1 MALITKDAARIIEE
15 AARKI
20 EGTENLKLDIQV
32 QFTKDIKFGDLQ
44 TNAAM
49 TLAKPLRQNPR
60 KIAQTII
67 ENLPED
73 SPFGEIEIAG
83 PGFINI
89 RLSKESTESYLESV
103 GLAEEPDETGTVVI
117 DYSAPNIA
125 KRMHIGHLGST
136 IIGES
141 IKRMYDFL
149 GHKTVGDNHIGDW
162 GTQFG
167 KLIVAYR
174 EWLNE
179 ESYRSN
185 PVEELE
191 RLYVLFGRKAEEDE
205 ALLARARKEL
215 KKLQD
220 GDPENVAL
228 WQEFIDLSL
237 QAYDEIYERLGI
249 SFDTYYGES
258 HYHDLMPE
266 VVDELVGKGIA
277 RESEGALVVFFPED
291 SHLHPCIIRKK
302 DGAYLYATS
311 DLACIK
317 SRIKE
322 YNPWRIV
329 YVVDVRQS
337 THFRQ
342 VFTIA
347 DMAGWHVE
355 KFHAGFGEKK
365 FKEGT
370 FSSRKGNVIYLSDF
384 LDEAEARAYRVVSE
398 KNPGLSEE
406 VKRDVARMVGTG
418 VVKYSDLS
426 QNRNST
432 VIFEWDK
439 MLSLEGNT
447 APYLQY
453 THARIC
459 SIFRKAEIDP
469 ADVLPELILT
479 SETER
484 KIVHTL
490 LQFPQAVQMG
500 AESYKPNV
508 ISDYVFELAQSFNT
522 FYNSIPVLKE
532 EDQDVRNSRLF
543 ICAKTAEIIKKAL
556 ELLVIE
562 APEQM

>member
-1 MALITKDAARIIEE
+1 MAVITKDAARIIEE
-15 AARKI
+15 AVQKI
-20 EGTENLKLDIQV
+20 DGTENLKTDIQV

-49 TLAKPLRQNPR
+49 MLAKPLKKNPR
-60 KIAQTII
+60 RIAQDILDNI
-67 ENLPED
+67 PDDN
-73 SPFGEIEIAG
+73 PFEKIDVAG

-89 RLSKESTESYLESV
+89 HLRQESLETYMESAGQPVTPEES
-103 GLAEEPDETGTVVI
+103 GTVVI

-141 IKRMYDFL
+141 IKRMYQFL
-149 GHKTVGDNHIGDW
+149 GHRTVGDNHIGDW

-174 EWLNE
+174 EWLDE
-179 ESYRSN
+179 ENYRNN

-191 RLYVLFGRKAEEDE
+191 RLYVKFEQESEGNESLVE
-205 ALLARARKEL
+205 RAREEL
-215 KKLQD
+215 KKLQN
-220 GDPENVAL
+220 GDDENVAL
-228 WQEFIDLSL
+228 WQKFIDSSL
-237 QAYDEIYERLGI
+237 KAYEEIYSRLGI
-249 SFDTYYGES
+249 SFDTCYGES
-258 HYHDLMPE
+258 HYHDIMPE
-266 VVDELVGKGIA
+266 VVDELVDKGIA
-277 RESEGALVVFFPED
+277 RESEGALVVFFPEEL
-291 SHLHPCIIRKK
+291 HLHPCIIRKK

-317 SRIKE
+317 SRIKD
-322 YNPWRIV
+322 YDPWRIV

-347 DMAGWHVE
+347 DMAGWNVE
-355 KFHAGFGEKK
+355 KLHAGFGLKK
-365 FKEGT
+365 FAEGT

-384 LDEAEARAYRVVSE
+384 LDEAESRAYRVVSE
-398 KNPGLSEE
+398 KNPDLPED
-406 VKRDVARMVGTG
+406 VKRNVARMVGTG

-432 VIFEWDK
+432 VVFEWDK

-459 SIFRKAEIDP
+459 SIFRKAGISFE
-469 ADVLPELILT
+469 DVQPKIKII

-490 LQFPQAVQMG
+490 IQFPQTVISA
-500 AESYKPNV
+500 AESYKPN
-508 ISDYVFELAQSFNT
+508 IIADYIFDLAQSFNT
-522 FYNSIPVLKE
+522 FYNSLSVLKE
-532 EDQDVRNSRLF
+532 EDPDVRNSRLF
-543 ICAKTAEIIKKAL
+543 LCAKTAEIIRKAL

-562 APEQM
+562 APERM

>member
-1 MALITKDAARIIEE
+1 MALITQDAARIIEE
-15 AARKI
+15 AVRKLD
-20 EGTENLKLDIQV
+20 GTENLKLDIQV

-49 TLAKPLRQNPR
+49 MLAKPLRQNPR
-60 KIAQTII
+60 QIAQAIVD
-67 ENLPED
+67 NLPED
-73 SPFGEIEIAG
+73 SPFGKIEIAG

-89 RLSKESTESYLESV
+89 RLSEQSTESYLESA
-103 GLAEEPDETGTVVI
+103 GRAGEAAQTGTVVI

-141 IKRMYDFL
+141 IKRMYNFL

-174 EWLNE
+174 EWLDE
-179 ESYRSN
+179 ENYRKN

-191 RLYVLFGRKAEEDE
+191 RLYVLFGRKADEDE
-205 ALLARARKEL
+205 SLLERARKEL

-228 WQEFIDLSL
+228 WQEFIELSL
-237 QAYDEIYERLGI
+237 KAYEEIYERLGI

-266 VVDELVGKGIA
+266 VVDELVDKGIA
-277 RESEGALVVFFPED
+277 RESEGALVVFFPEE

-317 SRIKE
+317 SRIRD
-322 YNPWRIV
+322 YDPWRIV

-347 DMAGWHVE
+347 DMAGWHAE
-355 KFHAGFGEKK
+355 MFHAGFGEKK

-406 VKRDVARMVGTG
+406 IKREVARMVGTG

-432 VIFEWDK
+432 IIFEWDK

-459 SIFRKAEIDP
+459 SIFRKAGINQAE
-469 ADVLPELILT
+469 VTPELTLT

-490 LQFPQAVQMG
+490 LQFPQAVHMA

-532 EDQDVRNSRLF
+532 EDRNVRNSRLF
-543 ICAKTAEIIKKAL
+543 ICGKTAEIIRKAL

>member
-20 EGTENLKLDIQV
+20 DGTENLKLDIQV

-60 KIAQTII
+60 KIAQTIV

-73 SPFGEIEIAG
+73 SPFGGIEIAG

-89 RLSKESTESYLESV
+89 RLSKESMESYLESA
-103 GLAEEPDETGTVVI
+103 GLAGEPDETGTVVI

-141 IKRMYDFL
+141 IKRMYNFL

-174 EWLNE
+174 EWLDE
-179 ESYRSN
+179 ENYRNN

-205 ALLARARKEL
+205 ALLVRARKEL

-220 GDPENVAL
+220 GEPENVAL

-249 SFDTYYGES
+249 SFDTCYGES

-266 VVDELVGKGIA
+266 VVDELTEKGIA

-459 SIFRKAEIDP
+459 SIFRKAELDP
-469 ADVLPELILT
+469 AEARPELVLT

-490 LQFPQAVQMG
+490 LQFPQAVHMA

-543 ICAKTAEIIKKAL
+543 ICAKTAEIIRKAL